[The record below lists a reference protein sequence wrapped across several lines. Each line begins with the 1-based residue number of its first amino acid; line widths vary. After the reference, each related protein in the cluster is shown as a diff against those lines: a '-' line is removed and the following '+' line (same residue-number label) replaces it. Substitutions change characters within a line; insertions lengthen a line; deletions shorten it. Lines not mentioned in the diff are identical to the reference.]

1 MIGRR
6 EVITL
11 LGGAAATWPLAA
23 RAQVRTMPVVG
34 WLNTGSAAQWSHF
47 LVDFR
52 QGLAQ
57 AGYVE
62 GRNVAIEYCWAD
74 EQPDRLA
81 SCIAGLVGRKV
92 AVIAASPLSAA
103 LAAKTA
109 APAIPMVFQT
119 GVDPVKAGLVA
130 SFNRPGGN
138 ITGVSQL
145 STALVAKRLELLH
158 AIAPNPNPIAVLVD
172 PQAANREEQLKILQD
187 AAGALGVRTLTV
199 ASRDIDAAFASL
211 VSQQAGALFVSASS
225 YWVSHREQIVSLAA
239 RHRVPASYEDREV
252 TRAGGLMSYGSDFPA
267 VYRQVGIYAGRILA
281 GEKPSD
287 LPVVQP
293 TKFELVFNLK
303 TAKTLGIA
311 VSGNLLA
318 LADDVIE

>member
-6 EVITL
+6 EFVTL
-11 LGGAAATWPLAA
+11 LGGAAAWPIAA

-34 WLNTGSAAQWSHF
+34 WLNAGSAAQWSHF
-47 LVDFR
+47 LVSFR
-52 QGLAQ
+52 QGLTET
-57 AGYVE
+57 GYLE

-74 EQPDRLA
+74 EQPDKLA
-81 SCIAGLVGRKV
+81 SCIAGLVARKV
-92 AVIAASPLSAA
+92 AVIAASPLSAVLA
-103 LAAKTA
+103 LKTA
-109 APAIPMVFQT
+109 APAIPMVFQI
-119 GVDPVKAGLVA
+119 GGDPVKVGLVA

-138 ITGVSQL
+138 ATGVSQF

-158 AIAPNPNPIAVLVD
+158 AIVPNASPIAVLVD
-172 PQAANREEQLKILQD
+172 PQAANREDQLTILQN
-187 AAGALGVRTLTV
+187 AARTLGARTLLV

-211 VSQQAGALFVSASS
+211 VSQQAGALFVAASS
-225 YWVSHREQIVSLAA
+225 YWVSHRNQILSLAA
-239 RHRVPASYEDREV
+239 RHRLPASYEDREF

-293 TKFELVFNLK
+293 TKFELVLNLK

-311 VSGNLLA
+311 VPGNLLA
-318 LADDVIE
+318 LADEVIE